1 MTTPNTP
8 TPSVSPEAEMFC
20 PACGKRLLDIH
31 TCSPQLHVSPALLR
45 VAEACER
52 AAIDADSVAGQYRLA
67 GYEGTADQHL
77 QRAKTLRAHARAIRE
92 GRFIDTLEQE
102 GTT

>member
-52 AAIDADSVAGQYRLA
+52 AADTNAGIDDVMNGVQPPTTRHVSAD
-67 GYEGTADQHL
+67 TD
-77 QRAKTLRAHARAIRE
+77 TLRAHARAIRE